1 MQYYSYSCFHP
12 RGVGGSTREGCGAS
26 ESALAT
32 HAEAASRWGAN
43 EASCAA
49 AARFV
54 LAQPSHSFLCGRCVG
69 GIANHSRHAAV
80 CASTPRK
87 RGGTAAAVAVLW
99 WCMGEGGGGELVSE
113 RAGNQAIV
121 RGVAQDDCSGGEEH
135 ASKCR

>member
-1 MQYYSYSCFHP
+1 MQYYSYSCWTSFELSP
-12 RGVGGSTREGCGAS
+12 SDS
-26 ESALAT
+26 EPAAAT
-32 HAEAASRWGAN
+32 HAAAAARWGAN

-69 GIANHSRHAAV
+69 GIANHSLHAAV

-113 RAGNQAIV
+113 RAGNQAISES
-121 RGVAQDDCSGGEEH
+121 RGAGRLQRGRGARE
-135 ASKCR
+135 